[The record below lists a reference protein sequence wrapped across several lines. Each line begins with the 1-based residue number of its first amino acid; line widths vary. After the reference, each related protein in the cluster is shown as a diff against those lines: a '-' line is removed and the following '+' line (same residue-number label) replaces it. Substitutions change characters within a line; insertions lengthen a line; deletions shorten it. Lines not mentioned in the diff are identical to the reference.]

1 VTPGAAYTAT
11 VAGSSAA
18 RGSSVFAR
26 DHEALDLRRALVELH
41 DLRVARELL
50 DRMVLDEAVAAVD
63 LRGVGRDLH
72 RGVGREALGVRGL
85 ERVAA
90 ALVES
95 RAASAEPE
103 RRGVTARGPE
113 WHAWARSGTKRT
125 AMAAPRRFD
134 LEDILNRP
142 GTYFNPETE
151 VLLVVDDAPEL
162 DADLFEEGEGG
173 EWVLLGD
180 DVPLDER
187 ARDEV
192 IERFEVRHH
201 PGATSAPAEDDVE
214 EEEEELEPDEEEP
227 EL

>member
-1 VTPGAAYTAT
+1 VTAT
-11 VAGSSAA
+11 DPQVA
-18 RGSSVFAR
+18 RG
-26 DHEALDLRRALVELH
+26 RAV
-41 DLRVARELL
+41 RYK
-50 DRMVLDEAVAAVD
+50 AV
-63 LRGVGRDLH
+63 
-72 RGVGREALGVRGL
+72 
-85 ERVAA
+85 
-90 ALVES
+90 
-95 RAASAEPE
+95 
-103 RRGVTARGPE
+103 
-113 WHAWARSGTKRT
+113 

-162 DADLFEEGEGG
+162 DADLFEDETEGG
-173 EWVLLGD
+173 DWVLLGD

-201 PGATSAPAEDDVE
+201 PGTTSAPAEDDEE
-214 EEEEELEPDEEEP
+214 EEEEELEPDEEQP

>member
-1 VTPGAAYTAT
+1 MYK
-11 VAGSSAA
+11 
-18 RGSSVFAR
+18 
-26 DHEALDLRRALVELH
+26 
-41 DLRVARELL
+41 
-50 DRMVLDEAVAAVD
+50 AV
-63 LRGVGRDLH
+63 
-72 RGVGREALGVRGL
+72 
-85 ERVAA
+85 
-90 ALVES
+90 
-95 RAASAEPE
+95 
-103 RRGVTARGPE
+103 
-113 WHAWARSGTKRT
+113 

-162 DADLFEEGEGG
+162 DADLFEEDSGG
-173 EWVLLGD
+173 GDWVLLGD

-201 PGATSAPAEDDVE
+201 PGTTSAPAEDDEVE
-214 EEEEELEPDEEEP
+214 DEEELEPDEEQP